1 MRLDSLVLAK
11 YTATWMK
18 GRDKCSDLLF
28 EDPDQ
33 RTEDSLDLPLEVH
46 LQEMSH

>member
-1 MRLDSLVLAK
+1 MRLDSLALTK

-18 GRDKCSDLLF
+18 ERDKRSVSLF

-33 RTEDSLDLPLEVH
+33 RARGSLDLPLEVH
-46 LQEMSH
+46 LQAMSE